1 MKNNLVKLIFSIFLL
16 LPFHLN
22 AELIFE
28 DNFPKD
34 MQGIWSDDCDAEY
47 QEIIY
52 KTLIKASIIEN
63 GGPVGSRALMSLRI
77 EKGYGSW
84 SREYSPEVW
93 PHESGVEKL
102 CKLDKDFLNKTAL
115 VYEKMNQ
122 PSKSI
127 FFRSFYG

>member
-1 MKNNLVKLIFSIFLL
+1 MFGFKNIFFWGFRWEIY
-16 LPFHLN
+16 
-22 AELIFE
+22 
-28 DNFPKD
+28 
-34 MQGIWSDDCDAEY
+34 CDAEY

-93 PHESGVEKL
+93 PHESGLEKL
-102 CKLDKDFLNKTAL
+102 
-115 VYEKMNQ
+115 
-122 PSKSI
+122 
-127 FFRSFYG
+127 